1 MLILTILAQETMA
14 GPESSHLDN
23 FLKYGQMGL
32 ALAILVV
39 GAGLFTAAVKQQN
52 LSETTARVLKLFAT
66 VMVVLFVV
74 SFLGEMATKV
84 MDFLD
89 KRTAILDKRSE
100 FVVAIELPPLNRENI
115 KKYPIEIT
123 VNDMA
128 KEKQI
133 EPVDAGQLRTFPVHD
148 KTLFRIDLENLID
161 QLRNSQQLASSLVKE
176 TAPKKDAVGGGGPQ

>member
-1 MLILTILAQETMA
+1 MLSILAQQATA
-14 GPESSHLDN
+14 SPESPQLDT

-74 SFLGEMATKV
+74 SFLGEMAKTL
-84 MDFLD
+84 MDHLEKQTATLD
-89 KRTAILDKRSE
+89 KRGE
-100 FVVAIELPPLNRENI
+100 FIAAIELPPLNPTNHKEYGAI
-115 KKYPIEIT
+115 QIT

-128 KEKQI
+128 ASNEAK
-133 EPVDAGQLRTFPVHD
+133 PVDADRLRKFPVHD
-148 KTLFRIDLENLID
+148 KTVFSIDLGNLIKKLTD
-161 QLRNSQQLASSLVKE
+161 SEQQTLNLAKE
-176 TAPKKDAVGGGGPQ
+176 TAVKKDEVGGGGPQ

>member
-1 MLILTILAQETMA
+1 MLILTILAQETMV

-74 SFLGEMATKV
+74 SFLGEMATKY
-84 MDFLD
+84 MDHLD
-89 KRTAILDKRSE
+89 KQTAILDKRSE
-100 FVVAIELPPLNRENI
+100 FAVAIELPPLNLGNY

-128 KEKQI
+128 KSKEAKLVAFNKL
-133 EPVDAGQLRTFPVHD
+133 PNFFVHD
-148 KTLFRIDLENLID
+148 RTQFRIDLGNLID
-161 QLRNSQQLASSLVKE
+161 QLKASENLASSTFKQTAAKE
-176 TAPKKDAVGGGGPQ
+176 GGGGGPQ

>member
-1 MLILTILAQETMA
+1 MSTILAQQATA
-14 GPESSHLDN
+14 SSEISQLDT

-89 KRTAILDKRSE
+89 QRRAVVTTIEVSPFTNKKTYQDYGPVEITIVDTAAPSQAAPVHADHVLQFHVHDRTQ
-100 FVVAIELPPLNRENI
+100 FHIEL
-115 KKYPIEIT
+115 
-123 VNDMA
+123 
-128 KEKQI
+128 
-133 EPVDAGQLRTFPVHD
+133 G
-148 KTLFRIDLENLID
+148 NLID
-161 QLRNSQQLASSLVKE
+161 QLKTSQNLADSAIAQAAKPNTLGSGTTK
-176 TAPKKDAVGGGGPQ
+176 

>member
-1 MLILTILAQETMA
+1 MLTILAQQATA
-14 GPESSHLDN
+14 SPGAAQLDT

-84 MDFLD
+84 MDFIEKRTATLD
-89 KRTAILDKRSE
+89 KRGE
-100 FVVAIELPPLNRENI
+100 FFAMIELPPLNAKNH
-115 KKYPIEIT
+115 KKYGSIQIS
-123 VNDMA
+123 VNDTA
-128 KEKQI
+128 ASN
-133 EPVDAGQLRTFPVHD
+133 EPKSFDADQLRTLPVHD
-148 KTLFRIDLENLID
+148 KTLFRIDLGNLID
-161 QLRNSQQLASSLVKE
+161 QLIDSQQLASKLVKE
-176 TAPKKDAVGGGGPQ
+176 TAVKKDAVGGGGPQ